1 MIRERHIREQAEEVE
16 LARAAALL
24 RRGEGWPP
32 STTERYLAKLAVEEE
47 DFIEIARRFG
57 RPLGPVRSE
66 R

>member
-1 MIRERHIREQAEEVE
+1 MPADITIARDLLTSTCGFGVISAEQMQ
-16 LARAAALL
+16 
-24 RRGEGWPP
+24 
-32 STTERYLAKLAVEEE
+32 RYLAKLAVEEE